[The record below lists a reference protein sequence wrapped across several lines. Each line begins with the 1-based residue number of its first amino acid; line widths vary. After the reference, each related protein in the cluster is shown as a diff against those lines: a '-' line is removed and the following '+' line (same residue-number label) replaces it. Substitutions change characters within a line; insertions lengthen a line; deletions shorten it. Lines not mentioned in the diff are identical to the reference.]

1 MPTAKTLYIWDG
13 GVFSPPTR
21 AVGKLAFNISTYMA
35 SKHKGNVE
43 YNFVPT
49 NKYYNKPWVRCI
61 DEDDRIH
68 MLDNLVTFI
77 NNNNTVPSNIKF
89 VVNDYEIKMG
99 KKEKVP
105 GTTLTTLTHFFKKK
119 DLDNVYLSNS
129 IENVIQRVKAL
140 WKNSLE
146 LLFICNTVCYDIYS
160 EELIG
165 VNQSDNYVY
174 KSINLRD
181 LLNQANYKFPEKIDK
196 YFKAKKITKDK
207 IRSYI
212 TDNKY
217 ENEFN
222 GLKQLIMDRILF
234 LPKHLVPETYKAFAG
249 NRVREELDVY
259 YSSLNNIQKLTTP
272 GIEKYITSKKLYEH
286 CKSRYKSKLVSKS
299 KKQSSSSKKRT
310 TKKHTTKNKSRHN
323 KTKNKTNTKKNK

>member
-1 MPTAKTLYIWDG
+1 MSTTKTLYIWDG

-21 AVGKLAFNISTYMA
+21 AVGKLAFNIATYMA
-35 SKHKGNVE
+35 SKHIGNIE
-43 YNFVPT
+43 YHFVPT

-77 NNNNTVPSNIKF
+77 NNNNKIPSNIKF
-89 VVNDYEIKMG
+89 IVNEYEIKMG
-99 KKEKVP
+99 RREKIA
-105 GTTLTTLTHFFKKK
+105 GTTLTTLTQFFKKN

-129 IENVIQRVKAL
+129 IENVIQRVKAE

-146 LLFICNTVCYDIYS
+146 LLFLCNTICYDIYS

-165 VNQSDNYVY
+165 ANQSDKYVY
-174 KSINLRD
+174 NSINLRD

-196 YFKAKKITKDK
+196 YFNAKKITKNK
-207 IRSYI
+207 IKSFI
-212 TDNKY
+212 ADNKY
-217 ENEFN
+217 ENEFD

-299 KKQSSSSKKRT
+299 KKNPSSTKKRT
-310 TKKHTTKNKSRHN
+310 SKNTSRHN
-323 KTKNKTNTKKNK
+323 KTKNKANTKKNKR